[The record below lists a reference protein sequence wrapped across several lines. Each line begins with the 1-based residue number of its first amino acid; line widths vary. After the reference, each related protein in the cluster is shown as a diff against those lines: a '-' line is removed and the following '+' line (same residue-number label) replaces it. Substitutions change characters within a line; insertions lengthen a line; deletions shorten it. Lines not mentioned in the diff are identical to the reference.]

1 MGTQHIFAVSPSFKG
16 QMTKIK
22 PILTIFVLLLFT
34 LACNALPASDTVG
47 ESEPPA
53 NFTPPLTEA
62 DVPRVTAQDAKAAF
76 DEGTA
81 IIVDV
86 RSQAAYEASHVAGA
100 LSIPLNEF
108 EANIAG
114 IDLPKDR
121 WIITYC
127 T

>member
-1 MGTQHIFAVSPSFKG
+1 
-16 QMTKIK
+16 MTKIK
-22 PILTIFVLLLFT
+22 TVLTIFILLLFT
-34 LACNALPASDTVG
+34 LACNALPALDTVS

-53 NFTPPLTEA
+53 DFTPPLTEA

-76 DEGTA
+76 DGGEA

-86 RSQAAYEASHVAGA
+86 RSQAAYEAGHVAGA

-108 EANIAG
+108 ETNIAG
-114 IDLPKDR
+114 VDLPRDR

>member
-1 MGTQHIFAVSPSFKG
+1 
-16 QMTKIK
+16 MTKIK
-22 PILTIFVLLLFT
+22 TILTIFILLLFT
-34 LACNALPASDTVG
+34 LACNASPALDTVS

-53 NFTPPLTEA
+53 DFTPPLTEA
-62 DVPRVTAQDAKAAF
+62 EVPRVTVEEAKAAF
-76 DEGTA
+76 DSGEA

-86 RSQAAYEASHVAGA
+86 RSQAAYEASHVDGA

-108 EANIAG
+108 ETNIGG

-121 WIITYC
+121 QIITYC

>member
-1 MGTQHIFAVSPSFKG
+1 M
-16 QMTKIK
+16 MTKTK
-22 PILTIFVLLLFT
+22 TVLTVSILLLFT
-34 LACNALPASDTVG
+34 LACSALSPVTATPGQPSSD
-47 ESEPPA
+47 SSI
-53 NFTPPLTEA
+53 PLTEA

-76 DEGTA
+76 ESGEA

-86 RSQAAYEASHVAGA
+86 RSQAAYQASHVDGA

-108 EANIAG
+108 ETNIGG

-121 WIITYC
+121 QIITYC

>member
-1 MGTQHIFAVSPSFKG
+1 
-16 QMTKIK
+16 MTKIK
-22 PILTIFVLLLFT
+22 TVLTIFILLLFS
-34 LACNALPASDTVG
+34 LACSARDTVS
-47 ESEPPA
+47 ESAPPA
-53 NFTPPLTEA
+53 GFTPPLTEA

-86 RSQAAYEASHVAGA
+86 RSQAAYDASHAGGA

-108 EANIAG
+108 ETNIGG
-114 IDLPKDR
+114 IDLPKDQ

>member
-1 MGTQHIFAVSPSFKG
+1 
-16 QMTKIK
+16 MTKIK
-22 PILTIFVLLLFT
+22 TVLTTFILLLFS
-34 LACNALPASDTVG
+34 LACGALPATDTVS
-47 ESEPPA
+47 ESAPPA
-53 NFTPPLTEA
+53 GFTAPVTEA
-62 DVPRVTAQDAKAAF
+62 DVPRVTVEEAKAAF

-86 RSQAAYEASHVAGA
+86 RSQAAYEASHVDGA

-108 EANIAG
+108 ETNIAG
-114 IDLPKDR
+114 VDLPRDQ

>member
-1 MGTQHIFAVSPSFKG
+1 MSPVHVFIPIMYKLKNLIVIF
-16 QMTKIK
+16 
-22 PILTIFVLLLFT
+22 ILLPLT
-34 LACNALPASDTVG
+34 LSCNALVPLPDSNGQPSSSVDL
-47 ESEPPA
+47 
-53 NFTPPLTEA
+53 PLTES
-62 DVPRVTAQDAKAAF
+62 DVPRVSVEDAKAAF
-76 DEGTA
+76 DSGEA

-108 EANIAG
+108 EMNSASV
-114 IDLPKDR
+114 DLPKDQ